1 MSKVLVE
8 ESNLTAIAS
17 AIRTK
22 LGVQTTYK
30 PGQMATAI
38 QSIAPQPSLETKSIV
53 ANGTYTPASGK
64 DGFSEV
70 TVNVPNSYAAGDEGK
85 VVSNGALVAQTAR
98 ASEITANGTYDTT
111 GNNSVTVNVSGGGN
125 VYTNAYAP
133 GAQITDISGFTKIYD
148 SSIPYGNSGTRVATA
163 LEVTNESTLNTNM
176 SGGWNASNAAYYD
189 SEHQKGAY
197 AGYTFGEALKL
208 SLVKLWLGR
217 YSNQNNTLYA
227 TVEYLDS
234 NNNWNELKDLE
245 IPSTLQYPTN
255 VFQVF
260 LPDVDLYGIR
270 WIHKKDPAK
279 DPGNNIVFFGMT
291 LYSQSTNAIYIA
303 QSSGLI
309 NPPSG
314 YIGFGPL
321 YII

>member
-1 MSKVLVE
+1 MNKVLVE

-30 PGQMATAI
+30 PSQMAAAI
-38 QSIAPQPSLETKSIV
+38 GTIHGEPVLETKTITE
-53 ANGTYTPASGK
+53 NGTYTPSTGK
-64 DGFSEV
+64 DGFSQV
-70 TVNVPNSYAAGDEGK
+70 TVNVF
-85 VVSNGALVAQTAR
+85 
-98 ASEITANGTYDTT
+98 
-111 GNNSVTVNVSGGGN
+111 GGGN

-133 GAQITDISGFTKIYD
+133 GAQITDVSGFTKIYD
-148 SSIPYGNSGTRVATA
+148 SSVPYGNSGTKVATA

-176 SGGWNASNAAYYD
+176 SGGWYASGAAYYD
-189 SEHQKGAY
+189 SENKKGAY

-217 YSNQNNTLYA
+217 YSSQNKTLYV

-260 LPDVDLYGIR
+260 LPNVDLYGIR
-270 WIHKKDPAK
+270 WIHKKDPSK
-279 DPGNNIVFFGMT
+279 SSGNNIIFFGMT
-291 LYSQSTNAIYIA
+291 LYSQSTNEIYIP